1 MWSTNKYQVAALPPK
16 KAKQAGTVTPEKAIK
31 SAVST
36 IDSEKRV
43 PVSSPSANVP
53 IEQDLNASLA
63 RLDMKDQPEPQT
75 DLHDHGPLEALRQ
88 SAKLDDEKTHLS
100 ISSTKAP
107 SLSGKSIASITT
119 FAMDEKES
127 IRPDDSASVQAAEDE
142 DSNSG
147 PGSGAQNSRF
157 GSEAGAKAFHSQL
170 QEISLQ
176 RSVPLPRKAI
186 GSSIAELPANG
197 IQEPLS
203 VTTDPHDPDP
213 QAMALGSQIP
223 FCMPDEKLLDAVHGQ
238 RDRMFVLQL
247 EQDFISF
254 IRDPQSPSLD
264 LPPYNSFFRM
274 LAHKLGDYY
283 KLSHFVD
290 SSTNAVRL
298 YKTTET
304 QYAQLPTPLSAF
316 TRKPSSEEA
325 PLVPQSMKIMRRA
338 GGVMVEGQTGE
349 SGGNTN
355 VNSMVPSKAGSEVG
369 DDSQKVSGVTSPTG
383 SSTAKDKATKTREEK
398 EAKYKEA
405 RDRIFADW
413 KETENGE
420 TNPSNEASAQASRAS
435 SVSGR
440 KKKKT
445 QKNNDDDGFQA
456 RSAYNVFYPNR
467 QAPGYENAA
476 NPMGYY
482 NSYMPQ
488 NGSQGF
494 QPGFGQ
500 NFALGQPYQPIP
512 QTQFF
517 PAQMLT
523 QNPMV
528 ANVGMLAPAGAP
540 QQFANYSMVQQPM
553 AQHFYPQMQQSPNHM
568 PYQPSMQAPQNPYN
582 VQMPRPSSQMSDQNW
597 GVAGMQ
603 SPYQVYPVPSNSYQP
618 QTPQSVQQLP
628 ANNANNLSPPYAYGQ
643 LPQQTH
649 SPGHRSPHPVPG
661 SYNRSSFN
669 AQSRVF
675 VPGESGFVSPGVVDK
690 SGQHNNYRSPA
701 QAVVPGNTV
710 FNQPMPSMPPQNQ
723 FVPPLGGS
731 TSGSPRKVSSQT
743 SQSQSPLPSTISK
756 WGTPATLPPKPP
768 PPANQHMP
776 NSMPTFQNG
785 TYSKPTG
792 APQDAKAH

>member
-1 MWSTNKYQVAALPPK
+1 MQSTDECQVAALPPK
-16 KAKQAGTVTPEKAIK
+16 KANQTGTVTPEKAIR
-31 SAVST
+31 SAMT
-36 IDSEKRV
+36 TATNSEKRA
-43 PVSSPSANVP
+43 PISSPSANVP
-53 IEQDLNASLA
+53 VEQDLNASLA
-63 RLDMKDQPEPQT
+63 RLDVKNQPEPQN
-75 DLHDHGPLEALRQ
+75 DLPDHGPLEALRQ
-88 SAKLDDEKTHLS
+88 NAKLDDEKTHLS

-176 RSVPLPRKAI
+176 RSIPLPRKAI
-186 GSSIAELPANG
+186 SSSIPELPTNG
-197 IQEPLS
+197 IQAPLL
-203 VTTDPHDPDP
+203 VDADPHDPNP
-213 QAMALGSQIP
+213 QTMALGTQIP
-223 FCMPDEKLLDAVHGQ
+223 FCMPDEKLLDAVYGVK
-238 RDRMFVLQL
+238 DRMFVLQL
-247 EQDFISF
+247 EQEFVSF
-254 IRDPQSPSLD
+254 IQDSQAPSLD

-283 KLSHFVD
+283 RLSHFVD

-298 YKTTET
+298 YKTSET

-316 TRKPSSEEA
+316 NRKPSSEEA
-325 PLVPQSMKIMRRA
+325 PIVPPSMKIMRRA
-338 GGVMVEGQTGE
+338 GGVTADGQFYD

-369 DDSQKVSGVTSPTG
+369 SDSQKVSGVTSPTG

-413 KETENGE
+413 KEAENGE
-420 TNPSNEASAQASRAS
+420 ANPSNEASAQVSRAS
-435 SVSGR
+435 SVNGR
-440 KKKKT
+440 KKKKA
-445 QKNNDDDGFQA
+445 QKNDDDGFQA

-467 QAPGYENAA
+467 QAPGYETTV

-482 NSYMPQ
+482 NSYMSQ
-488 NGSQGF
+488 NVPQGF

-500 NFALGQPYQPIP
+500 NFGVGQQYQPMP
-512 QTQFF
+512 QSQFF
-517 PAQMLT
+517 PGQMLP
-523 QNPMV
+523 QNPLV

-540 QQFANYSMVQQPM
+540 QQFMNYTMVQQPM
-553 AQHFYPQMQQSPNHM
+553 ASQFYPQMHQPQNHM
-568 PYQPSMQAPQNPYN
+568 PYQPPMQTPQTQYN
-582 VQMPRPSSQMSDQNW
+582 VQVPRPNSQMSDQGW
-597 GVAGMQ
+597 GMGGMQ
-603 SPYQVYPVPSNSYQP
+603 SPYQVYPIPSNSYQP
-618 QTPQSVQQLP
+618 QTPQPVQQVP
-628 ANNANNLSPPYAYGQ
+628 VSNASNLTPPYAYGQ
-643 LPQQTH
+643 LPQQAQ
-649 SPGHRSPHPVPG
+649 SPGHRIAHPVPG

-675 VPGESGFVSPGVVDK
+675 VPGESGFA
-690 SGQHNNYRSPA
+690 SPA
-701 QAVVPGNTV
+701 TDKNGQYNDFRGQGQFPAQGNPG
-710 FNQPMPSMPPQNQ
+710 FNQPMPAMPQNQ
-723 FVPPLGGS
+723 FVPSLGGS
-731 TSGSPRKVSSQT
+731 NSGSPHKVSNQT

-768 PPANQHMP
+768 PPANQHVP

-785 TYSKPTG
+785 TYSKPAG
-792 APQDAKAH
+792 ASQDTKAH